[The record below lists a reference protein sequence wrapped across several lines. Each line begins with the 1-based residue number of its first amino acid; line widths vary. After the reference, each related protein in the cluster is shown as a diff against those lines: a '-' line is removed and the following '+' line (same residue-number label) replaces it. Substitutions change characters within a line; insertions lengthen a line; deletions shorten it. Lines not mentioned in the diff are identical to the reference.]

1 MVELGTRAVV
11 LTPGHQVY
19 LTQAEESRHFDI
31 LTFVCLPDCLVFGLS
46 IMDIFTYHFSSVVIV
61 ATCVVIS
68 SMDEVRQTALGPMHF
83 ITLSGC
89 LKVRNMKSK
98 F

>member
-19 LTQAEESRHFDI
+19 LDI
-31 LTFVCLPDCLVFGLS
+31 LTSVCLPDCLVFGLT

-83 ITLSGC
+83 ITLSGR